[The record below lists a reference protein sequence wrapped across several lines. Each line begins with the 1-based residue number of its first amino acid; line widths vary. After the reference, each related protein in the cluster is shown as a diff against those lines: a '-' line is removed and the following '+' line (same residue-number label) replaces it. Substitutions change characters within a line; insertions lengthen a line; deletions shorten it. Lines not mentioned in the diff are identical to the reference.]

1 VAVLEEGLVTHL
13 RADAGIQ
20 ALVNNGDSPATYRIY
35 AELLPQEVVYPAIS
49 YQRISSPHD
58 LMMEGIDTFTPARI
72 QIDCHAQTSAAASGL
87 AAAVNAALNNVTGS
101 LGGVTVQHSHNE
113 QRSDLSS
120 MDGDL
125 VIRRITLD
133 YVFLIHES

>member
-1 VAVLEEGLVTHL
+1 MPVLEEGLVTHL

-20 ALVNNGDSPATYRIY
+20 ALVGNGDSPETYRIFQ
-35 AELLPQEVVYPAIS
+35 ELLPQEVTYPALS
-49 YQRISSPHD
+49 YQRISAPHALTLD
-58 LMMEGIDTFTPARI
+58 GIDTFTPVRI
-72 QIDCHAQTSAAASGL
+72 QIDCHAKSSSDASGL
-87 AAAVNAALNNVTGS
+87 AAALNTALNDVTGS
-101 LGGVTVQHSHNE
+101 IGGVTVRHVYNE

-133 YVFLIHES
+133 YVFMMSE